1 MSGREAIFDTT
12 SRAGKSLDA
21 SCCSRPAG
29 GQPDAAAPVKAAASD
44 GVAALRR
51 RLSLL
56 ERHDSTAFLIFDRE
70 GRIREANPRAQR
82 ALGLE
87 PAPAVAAQLW
97 DIVAPGQPGQSLVP
111 ECPDD
116 DCGLVVPWRLRH
128 ADGDWIVADVRLG
141 RLAGGEAGLTLAVFE
156 DQTEARDL
164 IAALVAAKEAA
175 EAASQ
180 ARDAFLANMSH
191 EIRTPLNGLLG
202 MLQLLEGTRL
212 DEEQGEFV
220 TTALEAGRGLLGVM
234 NAILDY
240 SNAEGG
246 ALSFCRES
254 YSPLTVLREVVDSF
268 AAQARAAGLALTFSG
283 DAALAQP
290 VCGDAARLRQLA
302 ANLVSNA
309 VKFTPKGSVTVRA
322 ERLDDPEAGPTLRLT
337 VADTGIGIPPHA
349 LERVFEPF
357 TQIDDT
363 LTRRYQG
370 TGLGLAMVRRLAA
383 LMGGTVRLDSVPG
396 VGTTAVVEAPL
407 ALPVKAVE
415 TPEPAACRPLRVLVV
430 DDEPVCGLTAKWLL
444 EHLGHEAQCV
454 SCGVEAL
461 DRLAETR
468 FDVVL
473 MDVCMARMD
482 GLDAARR
489 IRALGG
495 PAGAV
500 PIVAL
505 TARVLP
511 ADRRA
516 IAAAGMDY
524 FLAKP
529 VDASELA
536 RVLAAVA
543 AAAPA

>member
-1 MSGREAIFDTT
+1 MSGREAMPDTT
-12 SRAGKSLDA
+12 SRDAKSLDA
-21 SCCSRPAG
+21 ACPPPFAGDDAPAAVNAAT
-29 GQPDAAAPVKAAASD
+29 PDDV
-44 GVAALRR
+44 VALRR
-51 RLSLL
+51 RLALL
-56 ERHDSTAFLIFDRE
+56 ERHDGTAFLIFDRD
-70 GRIREANPRAQR
+70 GNIREANARAQS
-82 ALGLE
+82 ALGLD
-87 PAPAVAAQLW
+87 PALLAAANLR
-97 DIVAPGQPGQSLVP
+97 DLAAPGQPGQPLIP
-111 ECPDD
+111 EGPDD
-116 DCGLVVPWRLRH
+116 DRGTVAAWRLRH
-128 ADGDWIVADVRLG
+128 ADGDWIAADVRLG
-141 RLAGGEAGLTLAVFE
+141 RLAGGEAGLFLAVFE

-220 TTALEAGRGLLGVM
+220 TTALEAGRGLLGVI
-234 NAILDY
+234 NTILDF

-246 ALSFCRES
+246 ALSFCREA

-268 AAQARAAGLALTFSG
+268 AAQAREAGLALTFSG

-309 VKFTPKGSVTVRA
+309 VKFTPKGSVAVRA
-322 ERLDDPEAGPTLRLT
+322 ERLDDPESGPTLRLA

-370 TGLGLAMVRRLAA
+370 TGLGLAMVRRLTA
-383 LMGGTVRLDSVPG
+383 LMGGTVRLDSTPG
-396 VGTTAVVEAPL
+396 AGTTAVVEAPL
-407 ALPVKAVE
+407 ALPAKAVE
-415 TPEPAACRPLRVLVV
+415 TAETAAGRRLRVLVA
-430 DDEPVCGLTAKWLL
+430 DDEPVCCLTAKRLV
-444 EHLGHEAQCV
+444 EFLGHEAQCV

-461 DRLAETR
+461 ERLVETP
-468 FDVVL
+468 FDAVL
-473 MDVCMARMD
+473 MDVCMAGMD

-489 IRALGG
+489 IRALDG

-529 VDASELA
+529 VDAGELA

>member
-12 SRAGKSLDA
+12 SRAGKS
-21 SCCSRPAG
+21 
-29 GQPDAAAPVKAAASD
+29 PDAACCSPCAADVASAAVNAAAPD
-44 GVAALRR
+44 DVIALRR

-56 ERHDSTAFLIFDRE
+56 ERHDGTAFLVFDRE
-70 GRIREANPRAQR
+70 GRIREANARAKR

-87 PAPAVAAQLW
+87 TDLAAAAQLR
-97 DIVAPGQPGQSLVP
+97 DIAAPGQPGIPLVP
-111 ECPDD
+111 ECPDED
-116 DCGLVVPWRLRH
+116 GGVVVPWRLRH
-128 ADGDWIVADVRLG
+128 ADGDWITADVRLG
-141 RLAGGEAGLTLAVFE
+141 RLAGSEAGLLLAVFE

-164 IAALVAAKEAA
+164 IAALVTAKEAA

-212 DEEQGEFV
+212 DDEQGEFV
-220 TTALEAGRGLLGVM
+220 TTALDAGRGLLGVI
-234 NAILDY
+234 NAILDF

-268 AAQARAAGLALTFSG
+268 AAQARAAGLALAFSG
-283 DAALAQP
+283 DAALAHP
-290 VCGDAARLRQLA
+290 VCGDATRLRQLA

-309 VKFTPKGSVTVRA
+309 VKFTPKGSVAVRA
-322 ERLDDPEAGPTLRLT
+322 ERVDDPVSGPTLRLT

-357 TQIDDT
+357 TQIDDS

-370 TGLGLAMVRRLAA
+370 TGLGLAMVRRLTA
-383 LMGGTVRLDSVPG
+383 LMGGTVRLESSPG
-396 VGTTAVVEAPL
+396 CGATAVVEAPL
-407 ALPVKAVE
+407 ALPAKAVE
-415 TPEPAACRPLRVLVV
+415 APEPAVGRRLRVLVA
-430 DDEPVCGLTAKWLL
+430 DDEPVCCFTAKRLV
-444 EHLGHEAQCV
+444 EYLGHEADCV
-454 SCGVEAL
+454 SCGMQAL
-461 DRLAETR
+461 ERLAETA

-473 MDVCMARMD
+473 MDVCMAGVD

-489 IRALGG
+489 IRALDG

-529 VDASELA
+529 VDAGELA

>member
-1 MSGREAIFDTT
+1 MSGREAMPDTT
-12 SRAGKSLDA
+12 SRAAKSRGA
-21 SCCSRPAG
+21 ACCSPPAG
-29 GQPDAAAPVKAAASD
+29 DDAATFGNAALSD
-44 GVAALRR
+44 DVLALRR
-51 RLSLL
+51 RLALL
-56 ERHDSTAFLIFDRE
+56 ERHDGTAFLVFDRA
-70 GRIREANPRAQR
+70 GRIRDANPRARR
-82 ALGLE
+82 ALGLD
-87 PAPAVAAQLW
+87 PAPAEAAHLR
-97 DIVAPGQPGQSLVP
+97 DIAAPAQPGHPLVP

-116 DCGLVVPWRLRH
+116 DGGLVVSWRLRH
-128 ADGDWIVADVRLG
+128 ADGDWIAADVRLG
-141 RLAGGEAGLTLAVFE
+141 RLAGGEAGLFLAVFE

-180 ARDAFLANMSH
+180 ARDVFLANMSH

-212 DEEQGEFV
+212 DGEQNEFV
-220 TTALEAGRGLLGVM
+220 TTALESGRGLLGVI
-234 NAILDY
+234 NAILDF

-246 ALSFCRES
+246 ALPFCRES
-254 YSPLTVLREVVDSF
+254 YSPLSVLREVVDSF

-283 DAALAQP
+283 DAVLAQP
-290 VCGDAARLRQLA
+290 VCGDATRLRQVA

-309 VKFTPKGSVTVRA
+309 VKFTPEGSVAVRA
-322 ERLDDPEAGPTLRLT
+322 ERVDDPVIGPTLRLT
-337 VADTGIGIPPHA
+337 VADTGIGIAAHA

-370 TGLGLAMVRRLAA
+370 TGLGLAMVRRLTA
-383 LMGGTVRLDSVPG
+383 LMGGTARLDSTPG
-396 VGTTAVVEAPL
+396 GGTTAVVEAPL
-407 ALPVKAVE
+407 ALPAKAAE
-415 TPEPAACRPLRVLVV
+415 TPEPAAGRRLRVLVA
-430 DDEPVCGLTAKWLL
+430 DDEPVCCFTARRLV
-444 EHLGHEAQCV
+444 EYLGHEADCV
-454 SCGVEAL
+454 SCGAQAL
-461 DRLAETR
+461 ERLAETA

-473 MDVCMARMD
+473 MDVCMAGVD

-489 IRALGG
+489 IRALDG

-529 VDASELA
+529 VDADELA

-543 AAAPA
+543 AAPA

>member
-1 MSGREAIFDTT
+1 MSGREAISDTT
-12 SRAGKSLDA
+12 SRAGK
-21 SCCSRPAG
+21 R
-29 GQPDAAAPVKAAASD
+29 PDAACYSPSAED
-44 GVAALRR
+44 GVSAAVNAATPDDVVALRR

-56 ERHDSTAFLIFDRE
+56 ERHDGTAFLVFDRD
-70 GRIREANPRAQR
+70 GRIREANARAQR
-82 ALGLE
+82 ALGLD
-87 PAPAVAAQLW
+87 PAPSVTAPLR
-97 DIVAPGQPGQSLVP
+97 DIAAPGQPGQALIP
-111 ECPDD
+111 QCPDD
-116 DCGLVVPWRLRH
+116 DGGLVVPWRLRY
-128 ADGDWIVADVRLG
+128 ADGEWIAADVLLG
-141 RLAGGEAGLTLAVFE
+141 RLAGGEAGLFLAVFE
-156 DQTEARDL
+156 DQTETRDL
-164 IAALVAAKEAA
+164 IAALVASKEAA

-180 ARDAFLANMSH
+180 AKDAFLANMSH

-212 DEEQGEFV
+212 DDEQGEFV
-220 TTALEAGRGLLGVM
+220 TTALAAGRGLLGVI
-234 NAILDY
+234 NAILDF
-240 SNAEGG
+240 SHAEGG

-254 YSPLTVLREVVDSF
+254 YSPLPVLREVVGTF

-283 DAALAQP
+283 DAELAAP

-302 ANLVSNA
+302 ANLVSNG
-309 VKFTPKGSVTVRA
+309 VKFTPKGSVDVRA
-322 ERLDDPEAGPTLRLT
+322 ERLDDPEAGPMLRLT
-337 VADTGIGIPPHA
+337 VADTGIGIAAHA

-370 TGLGLAMVRRLAA
+370 TGLGLAMVRRLTA
-383 LMGGTVRLDSVPG
+383 LMGGTVRLESTPG
-396 VGTTAVVEAPL
+396 RGTTAIVVAPL
-407 ALPVKAVE
+407 ALPAKAVE
-415 TPEPAACRPLRVLVV
+415 TPEPAAARPLRVLVV

-444 EHLGHEAQCV
+444 EHLGHEAANV

-461 DRLAETR
+461 ERLGETR

-473 MDVCMARMD
+473 MDVGMAGMD
-482 GLDAARR
+482 GLDTARR
-489 IRALGG
+489 IRALDG
-495 PAGAV
+495 PAAAV

-529 VDASELA
+529 VDADELA

>member
-1 MSGREAIFDTT
+1 MSGRDAISDTT
-12 SRAGKSLDA
+12 SRADKS
-21 SCCSRPAG
+21 
-29 GQPDAAAPVKAAASD
+29 PDAACRTRPTGEATSASANAATPD
-44 GVAALRR
+44 EVVALRR
-51 RLSLL
+51 RLALL
-56 ERHDSTAFLIFDRE
+56 ERHDGTAFLVFGLD
-70 GRIREANPRAQR
+70 GRIHEANARAKR

-87 PAPAVAAQLW
+87 TAPSVMGQLR
-97 DIVAPGQPGQSLVP
+97 DIAAPGQPGQPLIP
-111 ECPDD
+111 PCPDND
-116 DCGLVVPWRLRH
+116 GGLVVPWRLRH
-128 ADGDWIVADVRLG
+128 ADGEWIAADVLLG
-141 RLAGGEAGLTLAVFE
+141 RLAGGEAGLFLVVFE
-156 DQTEARDL
+156 DQTETRDL
-164 IAALVAAKEAA
+164 IAALVAAKETA

-180 ARDAFLANMSH
+180 AKGVFLANMSH

-212 DEEQGEFV
+212 DDEQGEFV
-220 TTALEAGRGLLGVM
+220 TTALASGRGLLGVI
-234 NAILDY
+234 NAILDF
-240 SNAEGG
+240 SNAEDGE
-246 ALSFCRES
+246 LSFCRES
-254 YSPLTVLREVVDSF
+254 YSPLPVLREVVGTF
-268 AAQARAAGLALTFSG
+268 TAQARAAGLALTFSG
-283 DAALAQP
+283 DAELAAP
-290 VCGDAARLRQLA
+290 VCGDAARLRQLV

-309 VKFTPKGSVTVRA
+309 VKFTPKGSVDVRA

-337 VADTGIGIPPHA
+337 VADTGIGIPAHA

-357 TQIDDT
+357 TQLDDT

-370 TGLGLAMVRRLAA
+370 TGLGLAMVRRLTA
-383 LMGGTVRLDSVPG
+383 LMGGTVRLESTPG
-396 VGTTAVVEAPL
+396 RGTTAIVEAPL
-407 ALPVKAVE
+407 TLPAKTVE

-444 EHLGHEAQCV
+444 EHLGHEAANA
-454 SCGVEAL
+454 SCGMEAL
-461 DRLAETR
+461 DRLGKTR

-473 MDVCMARMD
+473 MDVCMAGMD
-482 GLDAARR
+482 GLDTARR
-489 IRALGG
+489 IRALDG
-495 PAGAV
+495 PTGAV

-529 VDASELA
+529 VDADELA

>member
-1 MSGREAIFDTT
+1 MSGREAMPDTT
-12 SRAGKSLDA
+12 GRAAKSRNTV
-21 SCCSRPAG
+21 CCSSPAG
-29 GQPDAAAPVKAAASD
+29 DDAAIFGNAALSD
-44 GVAALRR
+44 DVLALRR
-51 RLSLL
+51 RLALL
-56 ERHDSTAFLIFDRE
+56 ERHDDTAFLVFDGV
-70 GRIREANPRAQR
+70 GRIRDANPRARR
-82 ALGLE
+82 ALGLD
-87 PAPAVAAQLW
+87 PAPAEAAHLR
-97 DIVAPGQPGQSLVP
+97 DIAAPAQPGHPLVP

-116 DCGLVVPWRLRH
+116 DGGLVVSWRLRH
-128 ADGDWIVADVRLG
+128 ADGDWIAADVRLG
-141 RLAGGEAGLTLAVFE
+141 RLAGGEAGFFLAVFE

-164 IAALVAAKEAA
+164 IGALVTAKEAA
-175 EAASQ
+175 EAANQ
-180 ARDAFLANMSH
+180 AKDAFLANMSH

-212 DEEQGEFV
+212 DDEQGEFV
-220 TTALEAGRGLLGVM
+220 TTALTAGRGLLGVI
-234 NAILDY
+234 NAILDF
-240 SNAEGG
+240 SHAEGG

-254 YSPLTVLREVVDSF
+254 YSPLPVLREVVGTF
-268 AAQARAAGLALTFSG
+268 TAQARAAGLALTFSG
-283 DAALAQP
+283 DAELAAP

-309 VKFTPKGSVTVRA
+309 VKFTPKGSVDVRA
-322 ERLDDPEAGPTLRLT
+322 ERLDDPEAGPMLRLT
-337 VADTGIGIPPHA
+337 VADTGIGIAAHA

-370 TGLGLAMVRRLAA
+370 TGLGLAMVRRLTA
-383 LMGGTVRLDSVPG
+383 LMGGTVRLESTPG
-396 VGTTAVVEAPL
+396 CGTTAIVEAPL
-407 ALPVKAVE
+407 ALPAKAVE
-415 TPEPAACRPLRVLVV
+415 TPEPAAARPLRVLVV

-444 EHLGHEAQCV
+444 EHLGHEAANV

-461 DRLAETR
+461 ERLGETR

-473 MDVCMARMD
+473 MDVRMAGMD
-482 GLDAARR
+482 GLDTARR
-489 IRALGG
+489 IRTLDG

-511 ADRRA
+511 ADRQA

-529 VDASELA
+529 VDADELA

-543 AAAPA
+543 AASA